1 MQKRL
6 KGDCHDCADK
16 VFFTIFQM
24 DLVEMDLD
32 LDEVSPKNGSP
43 RACPRSVL
51 GLGRGD
57 TPLHQAAFEGN
68 TEVVELLVAAN
79 APLDVQNKRGRG
91 PEFGRDLFGSFLA
104 RDRLSG
110 DSHS

>member
-1 MQKRL
+1 
-6 KGDCHDCADK
+6 
-16 VFFTIFQM
+16 M

>member
-1 MQKRL
+1 MIVL
-6 KGDCHDCADK
+6 ITFFHDLS
-16 VFFTIFQM
+16 M
-24 DLVEMDLD
+24 DSMEMDLD
-32 LDEVSPKNGSP
+32 LDEVSPKNGSL

-51 GLGRGD
+51 ASGRGN
-57 TPLHQAAFEGN
+57 TPLHGAAAAGK
-68 TEVVELLVAAN
+68 TAVVELLVAAN